1 MGFHNHSTLIN
12 MSKIIPGRNKM
23 LSLVVDQNTKKLRK
37 CSMLQAS
44 DGLLSVCDRAN
55 RNNDKFGQN
64 LSKIRVKQLH
74 KLCEIYYLERVTKK
88 NFKTH
93 KLICFDLNFP
103 ILRTCPLYLQKIVL
117 T

>member
-1 MGFHNHSTLIN
+1 
-12 MSKIIPGRNKM
+12 
-23 LSLVVDQNTKKLRK
+23 
-37 CSMLQAS
+37 MLQAS

-55 RNNDKFGQN
+55 RNNDTFGQN

-93 KLICFDLNFP
+93 KLICFDLNFS